1 VNPRGRFFG
10 ARASKFGAKPT
21 YVDGIRFASK
31 KEARRYEALKLLER
45 AGVIRD
51 LERQPRFPIVIN
63 GEPVKIRS
71 HGSPNGRAVYYVAD
85 FRYFDTR
92 ENARIVEDV
101 KGIPKPRPQ
110 LPTADPRLPSKPP
123 GMGSDT
129 DVARLKRALV
139 ESIYGIRVRII

>member
-1 VNPRGRFFG
+1 MNRARFFG

-21 YVDGIRFASK
+21 FVDGIRFASK
-31 KEARRYEALKLLER
+31 KEAARYTALKLLEL

-51 LERQPRFPIVIN
+51 LERQPRYPIVVN

-92 ENARIVEDV
+92 TNERVVEDV

-110 LPTADPRLPSKPP
+110 LPTGTPRLPRKHP

-139 ESIYGIRVRII
+139 ESIYGIRVRVI